1 MHLYPKNHKQKV
13 MGCGCGHNYEMKGE
27 GIIGDLFKGLVSAGK
42 KVFSKL
48 KLKELAATTG
58 KSLLEAGKKSLVEDV
73 VPALKKSAITLGT
86 SAVERGTN
94 EIVARIE
101 NKPAPVMRK
110 SLIQET
116 QDISAEELE
125 KLRQRVKQIALE
137 ETQKAKNRAISNIQS
152 LGAVEQQ
159 YEEIMDPISQNG
171 GALLRLGE
179 KRPKKRGRGRPRG
192 RN

>member
-1 MHLYPKNHKQKV
+1 MHLYPKNNKRNV
-13 MGCGCGHNYEMKGE
+13 MGCGCGHKYEMKGE
-27 GIIGDLFKGLVSAGK
+27 GIVGDLFKGLVSAGK
-42 KVFSKL
+42 KLFSNL
-48 KLKELAATTG
+48 KLRELAATTG
-58 KSLLEAGKKSLVEDV
+58 QSILEAGKKVLVEDV
-73 VPALKKSAITLGT
+73 VPSLKKSAIALGT

-94 EIVARIE
+94 EIVARIQ
-101 NKPAPVMRK
+101 NKPAPIQRK

-116 QDISAEELE
+116 QDITAEELAQ
-125 KLRQRVKQIALE
+125 LRERVRKIAME

-152 LGAVEQQ
+152 LGAVEKQ
-159 YEEIMDPISQNG
+159 YEEIMDPVSQNG